1 MSLPRYFEDPQTLH
15 VNTTPHHAYF
25 IPFSSTE
32 SAIKKTR
39 EFSPYFTLL
48 NGEWDF
54 AYFES
59 YTHLPQDFLHFL
71 FTDKSFILSQKS
83 AKFLNSPLLVLSF
96 TISSTADVP
105 TFFILPSPKRIPSLS
120 TVNLV

>member
-48 NGEWDF
+48 MVNGILLILK
-54 AYFES
+54 AIL
-59 YTHLPQDFLHFL
+59 TCL
-71 FTDKSFILSQKS
+71 KISFIFPLRIKS
-83 AKFLNSPLLVLSF
+83 PFLQIGKIMV
-96 TISSTADVP
+96 TIIINIP
-105 TFFILPSPKRIPSLS
+105 T
-120 TVNLV
+120 

>member
-1 MSLPRYFEDPQTLH
+1 MLLPRYFEDPQTLH

-25 IPFSSTE
+25 IPFSSAE
-32 SAIKKTR
+32 SAVKKTR

-59 YTHLPQDFLHFL
+59 LYSLASRFP
-71 FTDKSFILSQKS
+71 SYFIY
-83 AKFLNSPLLVLSF
+83 
-96 TISSTADVP
+96 
-105 TFFILPSPKRIPSLS
+105 R
-120 TVNLV
+120 

>member
-32 SAIKKTR
+32 SAVKKTR

-48 NGEWDF
+48 MVNGILLILK
-54 AYFES
+54 AIL
-59 YTHLPQDFLHFL
+59 TCL
-71 FTDKSFILSQKS
+71 KISFI
-83 AKFLNSPLLVLSF
+83 FHY
-96 TISSTADVP
+96 
-105 TFFILPSPKRIPSLS
+105 R
-120 TVNLV
+120 

>member
-1 MSLPRYFEDPQTLH
+1 MLLPRYFEDPQTLH

-25 IPFSSTE
+25 IPFSSKE
-32 SAIKKTR
+32 SAVKKTR

-59 YTHLPQDFLHFL
+59 YTHLPQDFLHFF
-71 FTDKSFILSQKS
+71 FTDKI
-83 AKFLNSPLLVLSF
+83 P
-96 TISSTADVP
+96 VP
-105 TFFILPSPKRIPSLS
+105 SNWQNHGYDNHQYTN
-120 TVNLV
+120 VNYPFPFDGDTDHLEAAPWC

>member
-1 MSLPRYFEDPQTLH
+1 MSLPRYFENPQTLH

-25 IPFSSTE
+25 IPFSSAE
-32 SAIKKTR
+32 SAVKKTR

-59 YTHLPQDFLHFL
+59 YTHFKIFFVFPLRI
-71 FTDKSFILSQKS
+71 KSPFHPTGKTM
-83 AKFLNSPLLVLSF
+83 VM
-96 TISSTADVP
+96 TIINIP
-105 TFFILPSPKRIPSLS
+105 T
-120 TVNLV
+120 

>member
-25 IPFSSTE
+25 IPFSSAE
-32 SAIKKTR
+32 SAVKKTR

-54 AYFES
+54 SYFES
-59 YTHLPQDFLHFL
+59 YTHLPQDFLHF
-71 FTDKSFILSQKS
+71 
-83 AKFLNSPLLVLSF
+83 SF
-96 TISSTADVP
+96 THVFT
-105 TFFILPSPKRIPSLS
+105 SL
-120 TVNLV
+120 NLVVNILFGVPFFFQGKT